1 MDKIEFLVSTGLSFY
16 SPEDGFRCPDMLL
29 DKTWNYR
36 VLVEPNSAICL
47 QLGDKPIQNA
57 VSGDVLLTDVGGISI
72 CFGDALRAC
81 LGKWLPMPFC
91 LKTNDKSLP
100 TKSVDWARIMLT
112 RPALQLDENVF
123 KYAIA
128 VDTTV
133 NESPDAVGNKL
144 GTGLLPEDVG
154 STFEIDCGNTHFFQT
169 PAMLNWIRTAL
180 RDVPVTAD
188 EGVPANAISL
198 ATFFTLVDGLKQS
211 EMIPDITFLSPEGE
225 DIDVNL
231 ILDLGN
237 SRACGILAE
246 ERNDTDVR
254 LDDCCKLEIR
264 NLKDPAQS
272 YTEPFSTSFKFCPP
286 LFDGED
292 YKIPSVSSRFVWP
305 GVVRLGQ
312 EAAEM
317 EPLDI
322 GDTGMSSPKRYLWD
336 QKQRPLPWYF
346 NVMDDGIGKKLSGSV
361 LGCLNDD
368 GYFQGEDANLSFV
381 HCYPASSMMTFAM
394 VEILCHTYAQI
405 NSFSYRKSRGQR
417 QTVRRLKNIVL
428 TVPNGMSMTEKNVYL
443 KRIQSA
449 IDMYFFTTNKN
460 TALKPK
466 VHLDMDEASAIQLT
480 YLYGEITNHFMGD
493 TRAAISTLGRNRQ
506 LENGEYADVLR
517 IASIDIGG
525 GTSDLMISE
534 YFNSAE
540 HTIEQRSIFSE
551 GFSVAGDEI
560 AKRIIEKLILKR
572 VFNWAKEKKE
582 DINWDDFRNLFGPGH
597 GGHDGDLNRFIS
609 MKAEMC
615 RQIWIPMS
623 MRYLEFAE
631 MDSEDPNIE
640 LTFDRFFPDRMPGS
654 NVLDFFSEQMR
665 SLFGVDMTLSE
676 IPWRISRAATNNVI
690 SNVLDNVLRIYS
702 EVISLFSC
710 DVLVLGGKPSSLPII
725 RDILIKYMPVR
736 PSGII
741 CLKGYP
747 IGDWYPFA
755 RRCGGIADPKTTCVV
770 GAAVWLFAEKL
781 KRLESLSIRSENE
794 MVKQRECF
802 IGTFIK
808 DTMTMNSVLFPAPSG
823 NVTRINMSRSQ
834 MLGVRRIDSNLCMVN
849 PLWEIVLDRTKLK
862 GNGPFT
868 LTLSQNGTNKEVIE
882 VKEIFDENNR
892 KDDKNAV
899 SLNLRT
905 MVSDQY
911 WLDTGC
917 FEL

>member
-1 MDKIEFLVSTGLSFY
+1 MKTKKIVNICTKIVWALVILLLIGLGIARIVLYSQDAMNKKLEIFFDLISALGVIASIAFTGRSLSDNKDVQLATFIKDLNTNFNANDKNIQAYDLLCSCIHDKCQYCKNCKGKIKECCKRIPDEKEGESLLSNYFSFFGTVYAGCHYSLVNPELPKRRIESITNTLNAKFVITNSEYEIIAKEYF
-16 SPEDGFRCPDMLL
+16 
-29 DKTWNYR
+29 
-36 VLVEPNSAICL
+36 PNQEVININ
-47 QLGDKPIQNA
+47 K
-57 VSGDVLLTDVGGISI
+57 
-72 CFGDALRAC
+72 
-81 LGKWLPMPFC
+81 
-91 LKTNDKSLP
+91 LKTNSLN
-100 TKSVDWARIMLT
+100 I
-112 RPALQLDENVF
+112 
-123 KYAIA
+123 
-128 VDTTV
+128 
-133 NESPDAVGNKL
+133 
-144 GTGLLPEDVG
+144 
-154 STFEIDCGNTHFFQT
+154 
-169 PAMLNWIRTAL
+169 
-180 RDVPVTAD
+180 
-188 EGVPANAISL
+188 
-198 ATFFTLVDGLKQS
+198 
-211 EMIPDITFLSPEGE
+211 
-225 DIDVNL
+225 
-231 ILDLGN
+231 
-237 SRACGILAE
+237 
-246 ERNDTDVR
+246 
-254 LDDCCKLEIR
+254 
-264 NLKDPAQS
+264 
-272 YTEPFSTSFKFCPP
+272 
-286 LFDGED
+286 
-292 YKIPSVSSRFVWP
+292 
-305 GVVRLGQ
+305 
-312 EAAEM
+312 
-317 EPLDI
+317 
-322 GDTGMSSPKRYLWD
+322 
-336 QKQRPLPWYF
+336 
-346 NVMDDGIGKKLSGSV
+346 MDDGIGKKLSGSV

-710 DVLVLGGKPSSLPII
+710 DVLVLGGKPSSLPVI